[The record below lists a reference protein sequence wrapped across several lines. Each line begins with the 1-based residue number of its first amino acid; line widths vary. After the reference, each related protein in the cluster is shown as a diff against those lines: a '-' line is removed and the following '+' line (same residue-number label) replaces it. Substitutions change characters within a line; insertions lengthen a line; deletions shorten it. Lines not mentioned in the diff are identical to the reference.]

1 MIPTAFLI
9 FKTWNF
15 CTSITTPKLL
25 SSCGKLCMRRS
36 SKQVLFSF
44 DTSKSISIRSKFWQI
59 TTQKTCRLLAST
71 IAGIQ
76 NFVQVIFGLFVYE
89 ISYRAVTDYFWCA
102 RTPHWRPHHLRATAA
117 AGAFYSVKSRQELGL
132 GGLASRGGPDL
143 NMVKQSNKSIG
154 NVGWKL

>member
-1 MIPTAFLI
+1 MKGSSFWLI
-9 FKTWNF
+9 YAYFFSRLGEVKLWYQLQFWYSKLEKWQKKFDTN
-15 CTSITTPKLL
+15 ITTPKLL

-76 NFVQVIFGLFVYE
+76 NFVQKTIGIFC
-89 ISYRAVTDYFWCA
+89 RAATEYFWCA
-102 RTPHWRPHHLRATAA
+102 RPLDLHIWGHITSPH
-117 AGAFYSVKSRQELGL
+117 LGKNL
-132 GGLASRGGPDL
+132 VLVVLPPVLS
-143 NMVKQSNKSIG
+143 
-154 NVGWKL
+154 